1 MGDATTV
8 ADGMRPIFRPRRP
21 RILGYVRSSALD
33 IASSSAGGSGASAGG
48 GGGGA
53 DRLLTIDAS
62 NPNILAS
69 ALR

>member
-1 MGDATTV
+1 M
-8 ADGMRPIFRPRRP
+8 
-21 RILGYVRSSALD
+21 RSSALA
-33 IASSSAGGSGASAGG
+33 IAASSAGGSGAYAGG

-53 DRLLTIDAS
+53 DGLLTINAS